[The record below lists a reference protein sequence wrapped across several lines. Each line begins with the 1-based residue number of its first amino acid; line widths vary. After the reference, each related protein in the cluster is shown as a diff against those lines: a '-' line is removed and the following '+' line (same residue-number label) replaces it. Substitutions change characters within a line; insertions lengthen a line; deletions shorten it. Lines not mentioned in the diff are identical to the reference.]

1 MIRTIPAIFVLT
13 LLTLAASPRPSQAQE
28 LPELPESLAAFV
40 EEARAACADFEGGT
54 LAVEWGAVRRV
65 DLDGDLRPDWAL
77 NESGFACSS
86 AASLFC
92 GTGGCRTHFMVR
104 DAPGEGSVGSFLN
117 RGWEAITFGRDR
129 VVLLDVHGSA
139 CGGINPTPCVN
150 AVVWDAEGG
159 AWRTV
164 QAPPEG

>member
-1 MIRTIPAIFVLT
+1 MFRTILG
-13 LLTLAASPRPSQAQE
+13 LLCVAGAAWPRPSGAQE
-28 LPELPESLAAFV
+28 ASDLPEPLAAFV
-40 EEARAACADFEGGT
+40 EEARQACADFEGGT
-54 LAVEWGAVRRV
+54 LSVGWGAVRRV
-65 DLDGDLRPDWAL
+65 DLDGDLRADWAL

-104 DAPGEGSVGSFLN
+104 HGSGEDVVGSFLN
-117 RGWEAITFGRDR
+117 RGWEVVTFGRDR

-150 AVVWDAEGG
+150 AVVWDGEDGV
-159 AWRTV
+159 WRTV

>member
-1 MIRTIPAIFVLT
+1 MIRPILGLT
-13 LLTLAASPRPSQAQE
+13 CLALAASPRPSHAQE
-28 LPELPESLAAFV
+28 LADLPEPLAAFV
-40 EEARAACADFEGGT
+40 DEARMACADFEGGT

-92 GTGGCRTHFMVR
+92 GTGGCRTHFLVGGS
-104 DAPGEGSVGSFLN
+104 PGENAVGSFLN
-117 RGWEAITFGRDR
+117 RGWDVVTFGRDR

-150 AVVWDAEGG
+150 AVVWDGEGG

-164 QAPPEG
+164 QAPPGP